1 MGPSD
6 SFKEKKEIFEI
17 GTPAYRQKLI
27 DVWKKSINGNE
38 KSWVLFENGTC
49 VILLEPEKD
58 LEKQAKEILSKWGK
72 VQIGTPSADFG
83 IITLDSGDGY
93 AVSCHHPE
101 IFTLILKEEGLDED
115 FKIGIEGRSHCDC
128 DAEEPKVI
136 HIEDKRTIETP

>member
-1 MGPSD
+1 MGSSD
-6 SFKEKKEIFEI
+6 SFKEKKEI
-17 GTPAYRQKLI
+17 
-27 DVWKKSINGNE
+27 
-38 KSWVLFENGTC
+38 FENGTC

-58 LEKQAKEILSKWGK
+58 LAKQAKEMLSKWGK

-115 FKIGIEGRSHCDC
+115 FKIGIEGRSHRDC

>member
-1 MGPSD
+1 M
-6 SFKEKKEIFEI
+6 
-17 GTPAYRQKLI
+17 
-27 DVWKKSINGNE
+27 
-38 KSWVLFENGTC
+38 LFENGTC

-58 LEKQAKEILSKWGK
+58 LAKQAKEILSKWGK

-101 IFTLILKEEGLDED
+101 IFTLILKEQGLDED
-115 FKIGIEGRSHCDC
+115 FKIGIEGRSHRDC
-128 DAEEPKVI
+128 DAEELKVI

>member
-1 MGPSD
+1 MGLSD

-17 GTPAYRQKLI
+17 GTPTYNQRLI
-27 DVWKKSINGNE
+27 DVWKKSIKGDE

-58 LEKQAKEILSKWGK
+58 LAKQAKEILSKWGR
-72 VQIGTPSADFG
+72 VQIGTPSADFD

-115 FKIGIEGRSHCDC
+115 FKIGIEGRSNRDC
-128 DAEEPKVI
+128 DAEELNVI
-136 HIEDKRTIETP
+136 HIEDKRAIQTS